1 MEPRA
6 PGSRRHA
13 GNRPDHVSRARPLR
27 YRAPSAPLPGTLSN
41 RGKSSRQSQCLL
53 VCQELHRL
61 KVQSRLLVTS
71 RAAPLPRTPNVMS
84 DVRPGRTGHASGQ
97 VRCRV
102 RLSPTRHAPWSTV
115 RADGDVPAL
124 VAVGWACAVV
134 LDDIGSPIAVNR
146 EGIKDPA
153 GRWHA
158 AVGPLA
164 DGAGKAPAS
173 ASACGCG
180 CAADEMT
187 RSLEC
192 SKGQF
197 AAARSG

>member
-1 MEPRA
+1 M
-6 PGSRRHA
+6 
-13 GNRPDHVSRARPLR
+13 
-27 YRAPSAPLPGTLSN
+27 
-41 RGKSSRQSQCLL
+41 
-53 VCQELHRL
+53 
-61 KVQSRLLVTS
+61 
-71 RAAPLPRTPNVMS
+71 
-84 DVRPGRTGHASGQ
+84 
-97 VRCRV
+97 
-102 RLSPTRHAPWSTV
+102 

-173 ASACGCG
+173 ALGLRVRLRGRRDDAV
-180 CAADEMT
+180 A
-187 RSLEC
+187 
-192 SKGQF
+192 
-197 AAARSG
+197 